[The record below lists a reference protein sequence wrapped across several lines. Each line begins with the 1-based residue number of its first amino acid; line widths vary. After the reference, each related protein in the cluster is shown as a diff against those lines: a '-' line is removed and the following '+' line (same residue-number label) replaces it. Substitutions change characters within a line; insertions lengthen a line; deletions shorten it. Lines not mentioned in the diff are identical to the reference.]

1 TERLHQDVNA
11 RLMLHNQFQHDL
23 VEVRPMIPAV
33 PSGDVHDL
41 VLGLLVAIVAPIDR
55 RLEGLGTPAGRRWH
69 AGLRRAPWERGR
81 VARAGRPPICAYL
94 GLFPSLP
101 TPPLCHL
108 LLSVRACT
116 GSLLPPS
123 TRGRFL
129 MDPTSWT

>member
-1 TERLHQDVNA
+1 
-11 RLMLHNQFQHDL
+11 MLGPYGMVGIQASSQGL
-23 VEVRPMIPAV
+23 
-33 PSGDVHDL
+33 S
-41 VLGLLVAIVAPIDR
+41 LGPR
-55 RLEGLGTPAGRRWH
+55 T
-69 AGLRRAPWERGR
+69 
-81 VARAGRPPICAYL
+81 ICAYL

-129 MDPTSWT
+129 MDPTPWTATQKPMQVVQARLETGLRPSALHLLPQCIQP